1 MDRKFR
7 RYVVELAGA
16 TVLYVALAIGSVL
29 VARSA
34 SLSGIARYVVWLLPM
49 LGAGSVAWAVLRHV
63 HRIDELQR
71 RTVLEAIVFAFAVT
85 ALGTFAWGFAEV
97 AGAPKLP
104 TFAVWPIMAAA
115 WIVGGL
121 LARRRYH

>member
-71 RTVLEAIVFAFAVT
+71 RTVLDAIVFAFAVT

>member
-49 LGAGSVAWAVLRHV
+49 LGAGSVAWVVLRHV

-71 RTVLEAIVFAFAVT
+71 RTVLEAIVFAFAAT